1 VLGHV
6 FNLGSFVRPKD
17 RSIVGPNEC
26 VRKQKELVTKGSEV
40 EALQIIGQASTLKRR
55 DEVIGKADDL
65 SVMLLEVTIL
75 TAPSR
80 CGAQTNLATLR
91 GTVTNPSDAT
101 VPNAAVEL
109 TKVVMNVSRNEV
121 TNAVGDH
128 EIPYLVPGTYQLT
141 CGTTKFEKFVAQEI
155 ALVGYQT
162 RRLDIQMH
170 VGAASTQVTV
180 RAGAAVISTENA
192 QITGGFTEDAY
203 KDPPESGASYALEA
217 QMVMVLMVQPQQGSH
232 SLTISGLSNTQV
244 SESSI
249 GKAAV

>member
-1 VLGHV
+1 MGA
-6 FNLGSFVRPKD
+6 
-17 RSIVGPNEC
+17 NEC

-232 SLTISGLSNTQV
+232 SLTISRLSNTQV